1 MQWSYLES
9 FQDSPSPYL
18 KKKSFS
24 NPTQQKVCTSLG
36 EKYNPTTDTCVPCE
50 EGTYQNTINHTLTSC
65 KPHVEPVCDTG
76 FYLDTATYTTRKN
89 DTKESTVDLSGLCVS
104 HPSLEDLRKQCS
116 NGYILDTNY
125 NDIINT
131 DEMKKSPLT
140 LTKVCKPHTTWDTKT
155 TLGTCNEKQYY
166 DRIQY
171 NDIINKEKSR
181 NITLDEICSTI
192 PYYPLN
198 VKDGDDNYR
207 AKPNLR
213 VFLKESDKYLDIQ
226 SLNDLRGNLELN
238 LIPSDNA
245 KSIPITWNKE
255 TNKILMESTKEVKK
269 IRTIMESKTS
279 CYGRPPYRFCRNFSI
294 PKVLTETTPIKYYA
308 KVVDNKIKF
317 VEESNELSVDMR
329 NDKLFV
335 TGTNIEIVVNNC
347 EDNQYFDNQSRQC
360 KPKTNSCGK
369 GTYFSGYGNSAIS
382 NDPKC
387 TPCGAGTYQDLTG
400 QSSCKSCGTGTYQDL
415 TGQSSCKSCGT
426 GTYQDLTG
434 QSSCKSCGTGTY
446 QNYTGQTSCKSCG
459 TGTYQDLTRQS
470 SCKSCGAGTYQNYT
484 GQTSCKS
491 CGAGT
496 YQDLTGQSR
505 CKSCGTGTY
514 QNYTRQTSCKSC
526 GAGTYQDLT
535 RQSSCKSCGAG
546 TYQNYTRQTSC
557 KSCGPGTY
565 QDLTRQSSC
574 KSCGAGTYQNYKGQS
589 SCISCPGGTYQLHS
603 RKTSINDC
611 KKTFHIIHIDG
622 SRVGFRING
631 KVLSEFEIRTKKQS
645 GKYWIRIYPKG
656 SNVTKHESGWRF
668 SNISGDDYASQSH
681 TIVKHDTN
689 NEIFYIMARHSYRA
703 PHWYVLAVV
712 NNRLVWKDAYW
723 WKNNNR
729 ACMFHF
735 KYITHNEYMTHGTVQ
750 ALAAHRVNNTTY
762 NVTYNDNYWGRH
774 GNFIGYPV

>member
-400 QSSCKSCGTGTYQDL
+400 QS
-415 TGQSSCKSCGT
+415 
-426 GTYQDLTG
+426 
-434 QSSCKSCGTGTY
+434 
-446 QNYTGQTSCKSCG
+446 
-459 TGTYQDLTRQS
+459 
-470 SCKSCGAGTYQNYT
+470 
-484 GQTSCKS
+484 
-491 CGAGT
+491 
-496 YQDLTGQSR
+496 R

-526 GAGTYQDLT
+526 GA
-535 RQSSCKSCGAG
+535 
-546 TYQNYTRQTSC
+546 
-557 KSCGPGTY
+557 GTY